1 MSRWRRS
8 RSARAR
14 GGGDLDGRGSWQL
27 TRERRFAVQGPYNL
41 ALSLASSQRYTEVSR
56 GDESVFRTAVRV
68 DGEPSIMEVSQVDDD
83 PPVLAVAGT
92 GGAPPG
98 SLQQEA
104 EWMLFGGLSL
114 KPFYERVTGHQVMEG
129 AVRRLRGLKPSRPPS
144 LFEMAVTA
152 VTEQQISMAA
162 AYRIRTRLVEAFGDR
177 ILTVSEKG
185 EPSYHAF
192 PDPER
197 LASASK
203 DSLRQCGLSGRKAEY
218 ILGLARR
225 VVSGEIDLERLR
237 DFSDEEVRA
246 VITDLRG
253 FGPWSADYILVR
265 GLGRLDCV
273 PASDLGVRTV
283 VGDLLGD
290 GSRMGAEDV
299 RATLA
304 PFEPHRG
311 LAAFYLLR
319 YADVHSGSSR

>member
-1 MSRWRRS
+1 
-8 RSARAR
+8 
-14 GGGDLDGRGSWQL
+14 
-27 TRERRFAVQGPYNL
+27 
-41 ALSLASSQRYTEVSR
+41 
-56 GDESVFRTAVRV
+56 
-68 DGEPSIMEVSQVDDD
+68 MEVSQVESD

-92 GGAPPG
+92 GAPPG
-98 SLQQEA
+98 SLQQEV

-114 KPFYERVTGHQVMEG
+114 KPFYERVAGHQVMEG

-162 AYRIRTRLVEAFGDR
+162 AYQIRARLVEAFGDR
-177 ILTVSEKG
+177 ILTVSQEG
-185 EPSYHAF
+185 GPSYHAF
-192 PDPER
+192 PEPER

-203 DSLRQCGLSGRKAEY
+203 DALRQRGLSGRKAEY
-218 ILGLARR
+218 ILGLARA
-225 VVSGEIDLERLR
+225 VVSGEIDLEGLR
-237 DFSDEEVRA
+237 DLSDEEVRA
-246 VITDLRG
+246 AITGLRG

-290 GSRMGAEDV
+290 GSRMDAEDV
-299 RATLA
+299 YETLA
-304 PFEPHRG
+304 PFEPYKG

-319 YADVHSGSSR
+319 YADVRGGSPS